1 MEIHFNHF
9 FHLLQIQWITEIC
22 WTAKTFFLTNQ
33 CNNIYIRETSANT
46 LNAFI
51 SLDLLQRRD
60 DIPRSWFLHDEIGFM
75 KGICFTHCPFYIC
88 LSSPLSLFCLPL
100 LFFPLQL
107 PYPFLN
113 ITYCIYSHF
122 LSFILYFWRETSSA
136 NIFRKIVTG

>member
-1 MEIHFNHF
+1 MNHWN
-9 FHLLQIQWITEIC
+9 LLNSQNI
-22 WTAKTFFLTNQ
+22 FLTNQ
-33 CNNIYIRETSANT
+33 CNNNIYIRETSANT

-75 KGICFTHCPFYIC
+75 KGICFIHCPFYIS
-88 LSSPLSLFCLPL
+88 LSFINSLSLSFVYHFS
-100 LFFPLQL
+100 FFHFSFLTPH
-107 PYPFLN
+107 FLN

-122 LSFILYFWRETSSA
+122 LSFILYFWRETSCA